1 MLLLFFRKQK
11 NTKKKNTT
19 YEKQV
24 SLKNMALIKKLEEI
38 LEDPSKTVRS
48 KRFSEKSPIQNVIF
62 FPRPRFFIFFGG
74 HLFFANHDCPS
85 GLPCVQE
92 ENAPRVSKKRAPAFF
107 KRIVSVEPVT
117 ENVVFVGCQVLPQ
130 KGSISMF
137 YPCANSGHKITHQK

>member
-1 MLLLFFRKQK
+1 MWMLFSENGKTHK
-11 NTKKKNTT
+11 STT

-24 SLKNMALIKKLEEI
+24 SLKNVALIKKTEEI
-38 LEDPSKTVRS
+38 LEDPSKTVRL

-62 FPRPRFFIFFGG
+62 FSRPRFFIFSRG
-74 HLFFANHDCPS
+74 HIFFANHDCPS

-92 ENAPRVSKKRAPAFF
+92 ESAPSFFKKNALPLFF

-137 YPCANSGHKITHQK
+137 YPCANRGHKITHQK